1 MVFKPVIVMQEIR
14 RNLLYEVK
22 KESSKRADPFFN
34 PNSED
39 DDIRA
44 ENQRLRVKIRSQ
56 ETEIIRLNGK
66 INELTQQITLS
77 TLKYNS

>member
-1 MVFKPVIVMQEIR
+1 MHDIR

-22 KESSKRADPFFN
+22 KEANKRADPFLN

-44 ENQRLRVKIRSQ
+44 ENQRLRTKIRAQ
-56 ETEIIRLNGK
+56 DTQIIRLNGK
-66 INELTQQITLS
+66 IDELNKKLIINAT
-77 TLKYNS
+77 KYKT

>member
-1 MVFKPVIVMQEIR
+1 MQEIR

-22 KESSKRADPFFN
+22 KESGKRADPFFN